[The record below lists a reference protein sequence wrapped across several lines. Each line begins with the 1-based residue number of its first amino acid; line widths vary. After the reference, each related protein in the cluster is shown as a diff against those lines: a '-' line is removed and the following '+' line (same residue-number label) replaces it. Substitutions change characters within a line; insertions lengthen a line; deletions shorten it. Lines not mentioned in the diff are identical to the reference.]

1 MNPTIYSLKIP
12 IMKKISFFSFL
23 FALVVFILSGCL
35 TVEKKEYKF
44 ELTGENSG
52 KLTIKYINILSVMDD
67 TLDVSEEDFQE
78 LLSSYLYG
86 ESIETDYPEATNIEK
101 RIFEE
106 DGVLC
111 AEVTMEFEDISAV
124 KLFQYDP
131 DCPYMLNLG
140 SFMDTETYLESNG
153 SYGGEDMPVVFW
165 PSNRKIFTVTT
176 QVTTPDETTISM
188 VSNYRDWK
196 NNR

>member
-1 MNPTIYSLKIP
+1 
-12 IMKKISFFSFL
+12 MKKFSFFTLL
-23 FALVVFILSGCL
+23 FALVVLILSGCL

-44 ELTGENSG
+44 ELTGQNSG
-52 KLTIKYINILSVMDD
+52 KLTIKYINILSTMDD

-106 DGVLC
+106 KGVLC
-111 AEVTMEFEDISAV
+111 AEVTMDFEDIGAV

-131 DCPYMLNLG
+131 DCPYMMNLS
-140 SFMDTETYLESNG
+140 SFLDTETFLESNG
-153 SYGGEDMPVVFW
+153 TYGGENMPVVFW
-165 PSNRKIFTVTT
+165 PSDRRIFTLTT
-176 QVTTPDETTISM
+176 QVTTPDETTLSL
-188 VSNYRDWK
+188 VDHYRDWK
-196 NNR
+196 KDK